1 MLLKNR
7 RKILTITIAL
17 IIIISVA
24 SVVCFSTRSN
34 DIAYINHTPIS
45 KREFEILLE
54 NNKTK
59 IISEFHCD
67 NVKMQDVKFWH
78 TAVNGKSPAESLCE
92 KTLQDCIRSKSIQM
106 LACKYEILTN
116 CSYDTFLKTLSAEN
130 QTRRQN
136 LLQHEPVYGPNQ
148 YTEKNF
154 YEHYILNIS
163 LEIQKKMAEQ
173 SCVENDNIYK
183 QYFEEIKDQYF
194 KREDSVEN
202 LLWIFHKE
210 YLITPRKNIITAY
223 NTYYN
228 TDLMLNNSNN
238 GQPTFF

>member
-67 NVKMQDVKFWH
+67 NVKMQDVTFWH

-116 CSYDTFLKTLSAEN
+116 CSYDTFFKNLISRKSNQKTK
-130 QTRRQN
+130 
-136 LLQHEPVYGPNQ
+136 P
-148 YTEKNF
+148 F
-154 YEHYILNIS
+154 
-163 LEIQKKMAEQ
+163 
-173 SCVENDNIYK
+173 
-183 QYFEEIKDQYF
+183 
-194 KREDSVEN
+194 
-202 LLWIFHKE
+202 
-210 YLITPRKNIITAY
+210 TA
-223 NTYYN
+223 
-228 TDLMLNNSNN
+228 
-238 GQPTFF
+238 